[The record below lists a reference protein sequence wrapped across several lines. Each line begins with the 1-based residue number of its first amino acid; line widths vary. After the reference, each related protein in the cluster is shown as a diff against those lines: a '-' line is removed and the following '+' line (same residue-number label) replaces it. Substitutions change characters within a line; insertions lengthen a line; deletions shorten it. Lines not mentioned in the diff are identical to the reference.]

1 MKTNQKGFWAVASA
15 PIISSVVA
23 RFSVLLLSCLL
34 WSSVGWGQT
43 NPVPF
48 DLSTSSFSFTTQTAT
63 NTTYPTN
70 IQGWSTSTNNI
81 ASAETSIP
89 SADQTLVASGTA
101 STSGLSNLGSNGFQ
115 FLSTSTSPNRKVG
128 SIAISL
134 NTTGRQSITLS
145 WTAQDMTSSATG
157 TSMGLSLQ
165 YRVGTSG
172 IFTDFG
178 SSGLYSTSSSS
189 QTAAQNYTNIV
200 LPAACENQSIVQIR
214 WIYYQIGTTGTARDA
229 IRLDDITISS
239 TAIPACSGTPSPGNT
254 LATVNPV
261 PSGSSTSLSLQ
272 NTTSGTGV
280 TYQWQSSANNS
291 SWSNIVGATSVTYS
305 ATPSTATYYRCNVT
319 CSGNT
324 ATSGSLLVSLTYCSS
339 TGPSTQGS
347 DYFTNFTTTNGI
359 GNVNNS
365 TTYSTNGYGDYTAQ
379 VVSQYT
385 GGAVSYSLTSPGVS
399 NGSSFGIFIDWNQD
413 FDFADAGESVYN
425 SNGNVSVSPSGSFSV
440 PSGAAIGSTRMRII
454 VQDATAAVIS
464 CNNAQSASE
473 TEDYTFTVVQLPACA
488 APTSLA
494 STASSTAQ
502 SNTTISASFT
512 AANSAPTAYLVVR
525 TNVNTQP
532 VPVTGTTYTTG
543 SNAIGFIE
551 YVGSSAGSWTSTS
564 LTPGTIYYY
573 WVFSYNNTNCTGGPV
588 YSASATSFSQAT
600 ISCTGAALANLTYT
614 SATNTYCTGTAISTN
629 VAALG
634 TSSGTPQYTVSP
646 SLPTGLAISS
656 STGNITGTPTTAQ
669 TSTAYTVT
677 ADNGC
682 TSTTATVNIEI
693 VTSPTAPTSGAVSLS
708 TYSGFTANW
717 TTNGA
722 SSYQLDV
729 AKDASFTNLVT
740 GYNALNVGNTSTYAV
755 TGLNAGATYYYRV
768 RSVNGSCVS
777 ANSTSQTATT
787 TAITSV
793 ASGNWNATTTW
804 NSGTVPVCGDVV
816 NIANTHN
823 VTVNSSSNVSG
834 AITIA
839 SGGTLTIASGD
850 LTVGCTLN
858 NTPLTNNGTLTVTGG
873 TLNVNGNIVIASGA
887 TFNQSGGE
895 ITIDGNAAGVAASS
909 VPTGT
914 NLLRIN
920 SNLLNLTGGRITIV
934 DPHAGSSTSDYAIGY
949 STSSLHYACGT
960 GHTTRFGNGVS
971 TDPGG
976 HTNGF
981 YNYLWVSSGY
991 LSLGNVEIDA
1001 LTGTNRFVKSTSTI
1015 GIMGNLNI
1023 ISGEYQLASTTYIAG
1038 NISNGGILTNTSTL
1052 ILGTWSNATG
1062 SATSNAQTISGLGT
1076 FRNATTSSTASMSS
1090 LTINNSN
1097 TTGVTLSVPLSISGT
1112 LTMTAG
1118 KINTT
1123 TTNLLTLGTSIAAGT
1138 LVYTAGQIAG
1148 PFARTFAASRTAS
1161 GTYTVAT
1168 LFPVGDGS
1176 TYLPVHIDPTTTSA
1190 GAVVMRGQAFNT
1202 NSGTGG
1208 NGVASTLSNDRWD
1221 ALVTSGSANLTNCFI
1236 GLNDAQVAT
1245 GNIIAQSASA
1255 SGIYNSITPASTVAS
1270 GVSIRTATA
1279 IAAADYTGY
1288 FTFAAPGPKITAFTP
1303 TNACP
1308 NAVTTITI
1316 TGTGLG
1322 SATSVTLNGE
1332 ACTITNNTAT
1342 SITVITDATPQA
1354 GNIIV
1359 TTAANSATSA
1369 TAMSLYTLPTVT
1381 ASSNVANNTVC
1392 SGTSVT
1398 LNGAGANTYSWNNSV
1413 SNNVAFTPSSSTTYT
1428 VTGTDAYGCTNT
1440 ASLAITVNQ
1449 IVAITAQPSNQ
1460 VVLPNANATFSV
1472 TASGTG
1478 LAYQWEENSGSGWS
1492 AITNGGIYSGATT
1505 SSLTLTGVSSQNNNQ
1520 YRVVISGTAPCSAL
1534 TSNAATLTI
1543 STTAISAHPQ
1553 NQTICTSSGT
1563 ASFSI
1568 TTTGTTP
1575 TYQWQV
1581 STNSGTTWTDI
1592 SGETNASLSLTGLV
1606 LANSTNQYRCS
1617 LNSGA
1622 VLSNAAIL
1630 TVYDPPVITQQPSNL
1645 TVCANATSGAFSVT
1659 ATGSNLTYQWQRSID
1674 AGTTWSNITGA
1685 TTNTL
1690 SFTSY
1695 TNSMDG
1701 YQYKVI
1707 ISGSSPCSAA
1717 TSNVVT
1723 LNVTGIVSVAA
1734 SSSTTCTNSAI
1745 TLTATPTASASGLSY
1760 SWSST
1765 TGSGA
1770 STPLTTNPASVTPTT
1785 AGTYTY
1791 TLATTGG
1798 SCSFSNTLGLTV
1810 NPSPSTLTLSPSAA
1824 TNVCAG
1830 NIQSIVA
1837 SGGMINNNSVVTL
1850 GTATTLTSATSQPTA
1865 FCNRW
1870 KHYWMQTVY
1879 TAAEL
1884 NALGIQAGNITGIRF
1899 NTNAQGSANTVTDFK
1914 IRISTTSNSTLS
1926 AFITSNLNLVYSIAT
1941 YNVSV
1946 GLNTIMFDNPYNWDG
1961 TSNLIIDVRQTG
1973 ADATNNSTTYYTATS
1988 GNTVLHASTST
1999 VSTSDGFA
2007 ATNPTPTT
2015 SVNRLNIGFFANVPI
2030 QQTITWSPTTDL
2042 YTNAAAT
2049 TAYTGNPSTV
2059 YSKPTAN
2066 RTYTATATTS
2076 NGCTSSASVTLNYVP
2091 TNTVSAA
2098 SATPTL
2104 CINTALTSITHTTTG
2119 ATGIGTATGLPAGV
2133 SAAWATNT
2141 ITISGTP
2148 TASGTFNYSIP
2159 LTGGCGSV
2167 NATGTITVTA
2177 NNTVAVAS
2185 STPSLCIN
2193 SILTN
2198 ITHTTTGATGIGT
2211 ASGLPAG
2218 VSAAWANNTIT
2229 ISGTPTAAGTFAY
2242 TIPLSGGCGSVNAT
2256 GTITVN
2262 VNTAS
2267 APSATPTLCANTALT
2282 AITHTTTGATG
2293 ISGAGVSGANTLP
2306 AGVSATWANNTITIS
2321 GTPTAPGTFNY
2332 SIPLTGGCANVFAT
2346 GTITVNQTNPPTG
2359 SSNQTL
2365 CTNATV
2371 ADLNATGTNI
2381 QWFAAATGGSALA
2394 GTTALANGS
2403 HYFAEQTA
2411 NACASPTRLD
2421 VTVQLQNQ
2429 WSGSSSSDWSV
2440 GSNWSCGV
2448 VPNATDDALIPST
2461 GITNLPNLSVNAG
2474 IKNISVGST
2483 VILNG
2488 KTLTINGAIS
2498 GTAAITGSANSGLVI
2513 AGAAGA
2519 INMTNTNTTDN
2530 VLNMLTINNGASATV
2545 GSNGIKMAPGGTV
2558 TVNGTLTL
2566 TGNLRLQ
2573 SDATATARVAQST
2586 GTITGALTQE
2596 RYVPGKAIRKWSFL
2610 ASPVTQSLASAWQ
2623 QQIHITGAGTGG
2635 TMCNNYTISGTMTPH
2650 TNGFDVTQLQN
2661 PSFYTYDAATDN
2673 FVANTTGTTNYT
2685 LTPGVGYMV
2694 LVRGDRNDASNG
2706 GCVLLSANNQAAFTS
2721 TPVTL
2726 AATGAVGQG
2735 TITKVLPAGYSFIG
2749 NPYPCEIDFPSFNT
2763 TNASV
2768 ISGGYWTYYPTNA
2781 TYTFSTY
2788 NNGTSTNGGTQVIAN
2803 GQSFLVNSTSGGTIT
2818 FNEAHKST
2826 TANNGNFRLT
2836 KTWDELIRVGL
2847 SNNQGNRL
2855 DEVVVR
2861 FGNDAAITKALNE
2874 YDAASVNGG
2883 DQWIKTLKETSEL
2896 AIQTRPN
2903 TYQNDTVSLAMHA
2916 KNAGIY
2922 QLNFSEYQGLSNTE
2936 VYLIDQQENLIQN
2949 VKALPSYQF
2958 SVGANTTTANRFK
2971 LIFDAKT
2978 SGVAA
2983 LATKAALQVY
2993 PNPTKDKVRITCDG
3007 LAYGVYQI
3015 KVRTITGAEV
3025 LKAKGTYY
3033 QNEVIELSVQDLA
3046 AGMYMLELTQ
3056 DNGLRA
3062 IQKITKQ

>member
-23 RFSVLLLSCLL
+23 RFSILLLSCLL
-34 WSSVGWGQT
+34 WTSVGWGQT
-43 NPVPF
+43 
-48 DLSTSSFSFTTQTAT
+48 TQTFSYTGANQT
-63 NTTYPTN
+63 FTVPA
-70 IQGWSTSTNNI
+70 GV
-81 ASAETSIP
+81 TSI
-89 SADQTLVASGTA
+89 TVTA
-101 STSGLSNLGSNGFQ
+101 TGAAGGGTSGAAGGKGAIITGTFSVTPGHVLNIIVGQLPSTAGLYGGGGGGGTYVWNSTTSVLLVVAGGGGGGSYSSTAGKDASITTTPTATAAGGGSGGTGTLG
-115 FLSTSTSPNRKVG
+115 G
-128 SIAISL
+128 SAISGEGGGGAGW
-134 NTTGRQSITLS
+134 TGNG
-145 WTAQDMTSSATG
+145 SSATSGGGGGLAPPTSTGGAKYSSGTKGGFGGGGGGSSNGGGGGGGYAGGGGGKSSVGGGGGASYNAG
-157 TSMGLSLQ
+157 TSP
-165 YRVGTSG
+165 
-172 IFTDFG
+172 
-178 SSGLYSTSSSS
+178 TSSVTNTGAGSV
-189 QTAAQNYTNIV
+189 TITYT
-200 LPAACENQSIVQIR
+200 
-214 WIYYQIGTTGTARDA
+214 
-229 IRLDDITISS
+229 
-239 TAIPACSGTPSPGNT
+239 IPGCSGTPAA
-254 LATVNPV
+254 ATI
-261 PSGSSTSLSLQ
+261 S
-272 NTTSGTGV
+272 
-280 TYQWQSSANNS
+280 
-291 SWSNIVGATSVTYS
+291 GATTK
-305 ATPSTATYYRCNVT
+305 C
-319 CSGNT
+319 
-324 ATSGSLLVSLTYCSS
+324 
-339 TGPSTQGS
+339 
-347 DYFTNFTTTNGI
+347 
-359 GNVNNS
+359 
-365 TTYSTNGYGDYTAQ
+365 
-379 VVSQYT
+379 
-385 GGAVSYSLTSPGVS
+385 
-399 NGSSFGIFIDWNQD
+399 
-413 FDFADAGESVYN
+413 
-425 SNGNVSVSPSGSFSV
+425 
-440 PSGAAIGSTRMRII
+440 SGAA
-454 VQDATAAVIS
+454 
-464 CNNAQSASE
+464 
-473 TEDYTFTVVQLPACA
+473 
-488 APTSLA
+488 
-494 STASSTAQ
+494 
-502 SNTTISASFT
+502 
-512 AANSAPTAYLVVR
+512 
-525 TNVNTQP
+525 
-532 VPVTGTTYTTG
+532 
-543 SNAIGFIE
+543 
-551 YVGSSAGSWTSTS
+551 
-564 LTPGTIYYY
+564 
-573 WVFSYNNTNCTGGPV
+573 
-588 YSASATSFSQAT
+588 
-600 ISCTGAALANLTYT
+600 
-614 SATNTYCTGTAISTN
+614 
-629 VAALG
+629 
-634 TSSGTPQYTVSP
+634 
-646 SLPTGLAISS
+646 
-656 STGNITGTPTTAQ
+656 
-669 TSTAYTVT
+669 
-677 ADNGC
+677 
-682 TSTTATVNIEI
+682 
-693 VTSPTAPTSGAVSLS
+693 
-708 TYSGFTANW
+708 
-717 TTNGA
+717 
-722 SSYQLDV
+722 
-729 AKDASFTNLVT
+729 
-740 GYNALNVGNTSTYAV
+740 
-755 TGLNAGATYYYRV
+755 
-768 RSVNGSCVS
+768 
-777 ANSTSQTATT
+777 
-787 TAITSV
+787 
-793 ASGNWNATTTW
+793 
-804 NSGTVPVCGDVV
+804 
-816 NIANTHN
+816 
-823 VTVNSSSNVSG
+823 
-834 AITIA
+834 
-839 SGGTLTIASGD
+839 
-850 LTVGCTLN
+850 
-858 NTPLTNNGTLTVTGG
+858 
-873 TLNVNGNIVIASGA
+873 
-887 TFNQSGGE
+887 
-895 ITIDGNAAGVAASS
+895 
-909 VPTGT
+909 
-914 NLLRIN
+914 
-920 SNLLNLTGGRITIV
+920 
-934 DPHAGSSTSDYAIGY
+934 
-949 STSSLHYACGT
+949 
-960 GHTTRFGNGVS
+960 
-971 TDPGG
+971 
-976 HTNGF
+976 
-981 YNYLWVSSGY
+981 
-991 LSLGNVEIDA
+991 
-1001 LTGTNRFVKSTSTI
+1001 
-1015 GIMGNLNI
+1015 
-1023 ISGEYQLASTTYIAG
+1023 
-1038 NISNGGILTNTSTL
+1038 
-1052 ILGTWSNATG
+1052 
-1062 SATSNAQTISGLGT
+1062 
-1076 FRNATTSSTASMSS
+1076 
-1090 LTINNSN
+1090 
-1097 TTGVTLSVPLSISGT
+1097 
-1112 LTMTAG
+1112 
-1118 KINTT
+1118 
-1123 TTNLLTLGTSIAAGT
+1123 
-1138 LVYTAGQIAG
+1138 
-1148 PFARTFAASRTAS
+1148 
-1161 GTYTVAT
+1161 
-1168 LFPVGDGS
+1168 
-1176 TYLPVHIDPTTTSA
+1176 
-1190 GAVVMRGQAFNT
+1190 
-1202 NSGTGG
+1202 
-1208 NGVASTLSNDRWD
+1208 ASTLS
-1221 ALVTSGSANLTNCFI
+1221 LSTSYTLSGITY
-1236 GLNDAQVAT
+1236 QWK
-1245 GNIIAQSASA
+1245 SASV
-1255 SGIYNSITPASTVAS
+1255 SGGPYTNLGTAATQST
-1270 GVSIRTATA
+1270 GVLTATTYY
-1279 IAAADYTGY
+1279 ICDITCSNSGLTYT
-1288 FTFAAPGPKITAFTP
+1288 TP
-1303 TNACP
+1303 E
-1308 NAVTTITI
+1308 V
-1316 TGTGLG
+1316 
-1322 SATSVTLNGE
+1322 VM
-1332 ACTITNNTAT
+1332 
-1342 SITVITDATPQA
+1342 TVNP
-1354 GNIIV
+1354 
-1359 TTAANSATSA
+1359 
-1369 TAMSLYTLPTVT
+1369 LPTVSVNSGTYCSGGTALTLT
-1381 ASSNVANNTVC
+1381 ASGASTYAWSPSTGLSAATGSSVNASPSNT
-1392 SGTSVT
+1392 TS
-1398 LNGAGANTYSWNNSV
+1398 
-1413 SNNVAFTPSSSTTYT
+1413 YT
-1428 VTGTDAYGCTNT
+1428 VTGTDANGCVSTATSTVTLTLTPTAITISQSPASACNGSVATITASGGGYATSPSLYTFSTASSTYTSISGTTLSSSAIGDDVGIGNLPIGFSFPYNGNLQTVFAVSSNGIILLGNTSSTITGYSSNALSSTGNVLSPLWDDNNTTGGSIIYNTTGTAPNRLLTIQWTGMHVAGTGSATNPTIDMQALLYENGIIKFIYGSQSAALSSPTASIGISGVSGNYLSISPASPLSSSTASSSSENTSVNTTYLISGTNLIFTPPSATLSWSPTTNLYTNSAATTAYTNT
-1440 ASLAITVNQ
+1440 STATVYALNSTATTYTLTATNGACATSNAITTTISPLPTITLGTASPVCSGSTSTTLSYSATTGSPDQYSIDYDATANAQGFIDVNTYTTLNATP
-1449 IVAITAQPSNQ
+1449 ISLLVPANAAAGTYNGTITVKNSSTGCISTAYAFTVTINGAVSITTQPSNQ

-1478 LAYQWEENSGSGWS
+1478 LTYQWEENSGSGWS

-1520 YRVVISGTAPCSAL
+1520 YRVVVSGTAPCSAL

-1543 STTAISAHPQ
+1543 STTAISAQPQ

-1581 STNSGTTWTDI
+1581 STNGGTTWTDI
-1592 SGETNASLSLTGLV
+1592 SGETTTSLSLTGLV

-1645 TVCANATSGAFSVT
+1645 TVCANATSGSFSVT

-1685 TTNTL
+1685 TTSTL
-1690 SFTSY
+1690 SFTSF

-1707 ISGSSPCSAA
+1707 VTGSSPCAAA
-1717 TSNVVT
+1717 TSNVAT

-1734 SSSTTCTNSAI
+1734 SSATTCTNSAI
-1745 TLTATPTASASGLSY
+1745 TLTATTTASASGLSY

-1798 SCSFSNTLGLTV
+1798 SCSFSNTVGLTV
-1810 NPSPSTLTLSPSAA
+1810 NQSPSTLTLSPSAA

-1837 SGGMINNNSVVTL
+1837 SGGALNLDFNVGVLSDISANLTSYSSYGMYFNNNNNTSVILKSIDVYPS
-1850 GTATTLTSATSQPTA
+1850 TAGTLTIQLLNSTGTLVTSQSFTISS
-1865 FCNRW
+1865 
-1870 KHYWMQTVY
+1870 
-1879 TAAEL
+1879 
-1884 NALGIQAGNITGIRF
+1884 G
-1899 NTNAQGSANTVTDFK
+1899 D
-1914 IRISTTSNSTLS
+1914 ISTTIKKTLNVNFSIPANSVGWQLYYSSLSINRGAGTYTYPLSSSNFSITGNTLDGNN
-1926 AFITSNLNLVYSIAT
+1926 ITSGTRY
-1941 YNVSV
+1941 Y
-1946 GLNTIMFDNPYNWDG
+1946 FYNW
-1961 TSNLIIDVRQTG
+1961 V
-1973 ADATNNSTTYYTATS
+1973 
-1988 GNTVLHASTST
+1988 V
-1999 VSTSDGFA
+1999 
-2007 ATNPTPTT
+2007 
-2015 SVNRLNIGFFANVPI
+2015 NVPI

-2042 YTNAAAT
+2042 YTNATAT
-2049 TAYTGNPSTV
+2049 TAYTGNPTTV

-2133 SAAWATNT
+2133 SAAFASNT

-2211 ASGLPAG
+2211 ATGLPAG

-2229 ISGTPTAAGTFAY
+2229 ISGTPTAAGTYAY
-2242 TIPLSGGCGSVNAT
+2242 TIPLSGGCGSVNTT

-2371 ADLNATGTNI
+2371 ADLNATGTNV

-2411 NACASPTRLD
+2411 NACTSPTRLD

-2429 WSGSSSSDWSV
+2429 WSGATSSDWSV

-2513 AGAAGA
+2513 AGAAGT

-2573 SDATATARVAQST
+2573 SNASATARVAQST

-2610 ASPVTQSLASAWQ
+2610 ASPVSQSLASAWQ

-2635 TMCNNYTISGTMTPH
+2635 TMCNNYTISGIMTPH
-2650 TNGFDVTQLQN
+2650 SNGFDVTQLQN

-2694 LVRGDRNDASNG
+2694 LVRGDRNDATNG

-2721 TPVTL
+2721 TSVTL

-2847 SNNQGNRL
+2847 SNNQGNRF

-2861 FGNDAAITKALNE
+2861 FGNDAAITKALND

-2949 VKALPSYQF
+2949 VKALPSYEF

-2993 PNPTKDKVRITCDG
+2993 PNPTKDKVRITCDA
-3007 LAYGVYQI
+3007 LAYGAYQI

-3033 QNEVIELSVQDLA
+3033 QNEVIELSLQDLA